1 MNDQEP
7 QDPQWAWEY
16 GAEPDWVVGDL
27 PAEGRAAAEEVARE
41 LTVLASLGQDP
52 GDGANVLNPQGL
64 RVIAIGPL
72 MVWYQVIDY
81 RKRVDIQRVT
91 WAG

>member
-7 QDPQWAWEY
+7 PDPEWVWEY

-27 PAEGRAAAEEVARE
+27 PPEGRAAAEEVARE
-41 LTVLASLGQDP
+41 LVVLASLGQDP
-52 GDGANVLNPQGL
+52 GDGASVTNPQGL
-64 RVIAIGPL
+64 RVIAMGPL

-81 RKRVDIQRVT
+81 RKRVYIQRVT
-91 WAG
+91 WLG